1 MNNNYQ
7 NIFSREY
14 IDELTSKVQQANIK
28 EYFNE
33 DYFSNS
39 EKNPPGKS
47 VIQLNANIE
56 LRLPSSNIEN
66 NDIENSQIIYN
77 ELKSLNETQ
86 ASDPRLWTYLTHM
99 TFWKYMRKRWPVEKF
114 EDEAE
119 ELLDDLSTKNR
130 QINFILTRYFLLT
143 PNRRRLLRNGISRLW
158 WYAHLTYDKNRKDP
172 YELTK
177 VLLSHQDIAQNL
189 LERSLG
195 SNKQV
200 LSSIL
205 NFLKDNQSL
214 SREEIREMIKEINLV
229 GGVKNLHILDENEIT
244 KVFI

>member
-28 EYFNE
+28 QYFNE

-229 GGVKNLHILDENEIT
+229 GGVKNLHILDENELT

>member
-7 NIFSREY
+7 NIFSREF
-14 IDELTSKVQQANIK
+14 IDELTSEVQQSNIK

-39 EKNPPGKS
+39 DKNPPGKS
-47 VIQLNANIE
+47 VIQLNTNIE